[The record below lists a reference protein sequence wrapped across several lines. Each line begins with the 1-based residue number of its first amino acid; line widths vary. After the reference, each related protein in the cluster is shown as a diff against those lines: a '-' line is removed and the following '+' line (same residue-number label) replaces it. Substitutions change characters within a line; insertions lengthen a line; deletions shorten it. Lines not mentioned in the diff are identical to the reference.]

1 MELPIAGQFLG
12 DYLAPLAEADQDV
25 LLHGQVTL
33 DMIGELQDAGA
44 ELLIQSDRRN
54 DLETLALFPSEVLP
68 RFA

>member
-1 MELPIAGQFLG
+1 
-12 DYLAPLAEADQDV
+12 
-25 LLHGQVTL
+25 
-33 DMIGELQDAGA
+33 MIGELQDAGA